1 MKTQFLLSLMIF
13 PVLLFSQGNWGGG
26 GNKGPKIVG
35 NISGTLL
42 DETNKAPVEYATI
55 ALSKKDSDKIINSA
69 MTDDKGDFK
78 MTDVKPGEYKIT
90 ASFIGYSDLVVQEVV
105 TTLKKPDFKVG
116 DIMIKQDN
124 VVLDEVEVTS
134 KRALIENKIDKIV
147 YNAEDDNTNAG
158 GSAEDVMRK
167 VPMVSV
173 DLEGNVSLRG
183 SRNIRVLINGKPST
197 MFATNVADAMKM
209 IPSDEIKNVEVI
221 TNPSA
226 KYDGEGTAGIINII
240 TKKKKIDGF
249 SGTLRSSIGT
259 RQNNL
264 NLSLNLNKGRFGFNA
279 GGYTYFSWPQ
289 DAEFEFLRENF
300 LPGGQKTIYAQS
312 GITNTQRIGGQGRF
326 GAFYDFNAYTSLNTS
341 FSLRGFT
348 NSSEGITNSSFTDE
362 SGTIPNFAFD
372 RFNDQ
377 NSLFGGYNWA
387 TDLTRK
393 FENPDQELTFAV
405 QLDGNTNDRDNITRQ
420 TTEAGI
426 LAFDENTIN
435 DGDNLEITLQV
446 DYTHPFSKKVKLE
459 IGAKTVLRDIDS
471 QYDYDLLDPD
481 LNVYNRDLERSNLFG
496 YDQDVYAGYASF
508 NFTLNDKTS
517 IIAGARYEATE
528 IAGEFERDFDPFSNS
543 YNNFLPNVILSR
555 KLGNFSTIKFAY
567 SQRIQ
572 RPSLF
577 YINPYVADQDRLN
590 ISFGNPELDPELSNL
605 YELSY
610 NTFVKGISINASVY
624 YRNTDDAIESLLRV
638 EDGISKTSFAN
649 LGTRNTVGVNLFT
662 SFSPIKIWT
671 IRAGINVWNFD
682 IQSDNPEF
690 AGLERNGF
698 MYNGNVFSSLT
709 LPKDW
714 SIDMFTFFNSP
725 RETAQGR
732 NPAFSML
739 GMGIKKLIWKKKGS
753 IGINIIEPFVRVKN
767 FESELSGPDFYQYSN
782 FGLPFQS
789 FGINFSYSFGKL
801 DFSQRKSKIKN
812 NDMKEGGD
820 AQNQGF

>member
-1 MKTQFLLSLMIF
+1 MKTRFLLSLIF
-13 PVLLFSQGNWGGG
+13 LPVFLMAQGNWGGG

-35 NISGTLL
+35 NISGTLI
-42 DETNKAPVEYATI
+42 DKNNNSAVEYATI

-69 MTDDKGDFK
+69 MTNEKGLFK
-78 MTDVKPGEYKIT
+78 MTDIKPGEYTLT
-90 ASFIGYSDLVVQEVV
+90 ASFIGYTDLVVNEIV

-116 DIMIKQDN
+116 KIMIAQDN
-124 VVLDEVEVTS
+124 VVLDEVEVTT
-134 KRALIENKIDKIV
+134 KRALIENKVDKIV
-147 YNAEDDNTNAG
+147 YNAEDDATNAG

-221 TNPSA
+221 TTPSA

-249 SGTLRSSIGT
+249 SGTTRASIGT
-259 RQNNL
+259 RQNNVS
-264 NLSLNLNKGRFGFNA
+264 LSLNLNKGRFGFNM
-279 GGYTYFSWPQ
+279 GGFTYLSWPQ
-289 DAEFEFLRENF
+289 DAEVEFVRENF
-300 LPGGQKTIYAQS
+300 LSNGQKTVYDQS
-312 GITNTQRIGGQGRF
+312 GITNSSRIGGQGRF

-348 NSSEGITNSSFTDE
+348 NQSEGTMNATFLDE
-362 SGTIPNFAFD
+362 SGTIPNFGFD

-377 NSLFGGYNWA
+377 NALFGGYNWA

-405 QLDGNTNDRDNITRQ
+405 QLDGNANDRSNITRQ

-435 DGDNLEITLQV
+435 DGDNLELTIQG
-446 DYTHPFSKKVKLE
+446 DYVHPFSKKVKLE
-459 IGAKTVLRDIDS
+459 IGLKTVLRNIDS
-471 QYDYDLLDPD
+471 KYDYELFDQD
-481 LNVYNRDLERSNLFG
+481 LNSYYRDLERSNLFK
-496 YDQDVYAGYASF
+496 YDQNVYSGYAS
-508 NFTLNDKTS
+508 LNLKLDDKTS
-517 IIAGARYEATE
+517 IIAGGRYEATDIE
-528 IAGEFERDFDPFSNS
+528 GSFERDFSSFNNS
-543 YNNFLPNVILSR
+543 YNNFLPNIIISR
-555 KLGNFSTIKFAY
+555 KIKNFSTIKLAY

-590 ISFGNPELDPELSNL
+590 VSFGNPELNPELSNL
-605 YELSY
+605 YEISY
-610 NTFVKGISINASVY
+610 NTFVKGVSINASVY
-624 YRNTDDAIESLLRV
+624 YRNTTDAIESLLSV
-638 EDGISKTSFAN
+638 ENGISQTTFSN
-649 LGTRNTVGVNLFT
+649 LGTRNTVGLNLFT

-671 IRAGINVWNFD
+671 IRAGVNVWNFD
-682 IQSDNPEF
+682 IKSNNPDF

-698 MYNGNVFSSLT
+698 MYNGNVFSSFA

-714 SIDMFTFFNSP
+714 SIDAFTFFNSP
-725 RETAQGR
+725 RQTAQGK
-732 NPAFSML
+732 NPAFSMFSI
-739 GMGIKKLIWKKKGS
+739 GIKKLIWKKKGS
-753 IGINIIEPFVRVKN
+753 IGFNIVEPFVPIKD
-767 FESELSGPDFYQYSN
+767 FESELRGPDFYQYSN

-812 NDMKEGGD
+812 DDMKQGGD